1 MITLCHLNDE
11 DTLTK
16 TDLSASNSKKRK
28 LESNDERNFVCRY
41 LLSNDFN
48 VLIPVSSHGLW
59 TRGHH
64 LSEYKQIYS
73 TRETMD
79 IESESQSSD
88 PYSKAIKQLHVAV
101 QPTELPCRKEEQDKV
116 TKYLRSAIFNCNYS
130 RPMYISGMPGTG
142 GQGLSLCYL
151 SGGKFLM

>member
-1 MITLCHLNDE
+1 MNDE
-11 DTLTK
+11 DASLKSEVNVLK
-16 TDLSASNSKKRK
+16 TKKRK
-28 LESNDERNFVCRY
+28 LDSFSGESSEDSNFVCRY
-41 LLSNDFN
+41 LLSKDSN

-73 TRETMD
+73 TYDTSEGELEN
-79 IESESQSSD
+79 ESSSD
-88 PYSKAIKQLHVAV
+88 PYSQAIKQLHVAV

-116 TKYLRSAIFNCNYS
+116 MKYLRSAIFNGNYS

-142 GQGLSLCYL
+142 A
-151 SGGKFLM
+151 